1 MAAGIGGY
9 YKVPYALATTGF
21 TPQATRL
28 LTWVRVNHLIYSGFA
43 INMCLQNSPGGMIDM
58 ARYGIMR
65 SVLRDAVTAVENKE
79 TAEDEL
85 AKEIALWLVAV
96 NAGFVFDVESLVAAL
111 TASDS
116 PTAG

>member
-1 MAAGIGGY
+1 
-9 YKVPYALATTGF
+9 
-21 TPQATRL
+21 
-28 LTWVRVNHLIYSGFA
+28 
-43 INMCLQNSPGGMIDM
+43 
-58 ARYGIMR
+58 
-65 SVLRDAVTAVENKE
+65 
-79 TAEDEL
+79 L